1 MYWSHKR
8 RKRKMITVYLDTKDS
23 VLLKSKDATFH
34 VLYYILNQTD
44 MERNTWYADKENKAR
59 IMGKLGIAP
68 VTLDKHI
75 ASLKK
80 RRLILTTESRGK
92 YMLNMNI
99 FST

>member
-8 RKRKMITVYLDTKDS
+8 RKRKMITVYLDTKES

>member
-1 MYWSHKR
+1 MYWNYKR
-8 RKRKMITVYLDTKDS
+8 RKRKMITVYLDTKES
-23 VLLKSKDATFH
+23 VLLKSKDATYH

-44 MERNTWYADKENKAR
+44 MERNTWYADKENKQY
-59 IMGKLGIAP
+59 IMGKLDIAP
-68 VTLDKHI
+68 LTLDKHI

>member
-1 MYWSHKR
+1 
-8 RKRKMITVYLDTKDS
+8 MITVYLDTKDS
-23 VLLKSKDATFH
+23 VLLKSKDATYH

-44 MERNTWYADKENKAR
+44 MERNTWYADKINKQY
-59 IMGKLGIAP
+59 IMGKLDIAP